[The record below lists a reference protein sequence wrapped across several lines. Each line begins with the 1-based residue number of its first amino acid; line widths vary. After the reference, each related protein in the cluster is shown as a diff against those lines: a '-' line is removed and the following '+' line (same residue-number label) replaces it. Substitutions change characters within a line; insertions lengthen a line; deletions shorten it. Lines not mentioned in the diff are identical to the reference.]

1 MCDQK
6 GAVVINGLQ
15 ELQHEDLPLLYEAL
29 ARVQQHQ
36 HVTRCTVWCNSR
48 ELSGW
53 LELLLQF
60 EYEDGG
66 KLTVGA
72 LQRDRNAKFEF
83 HS

>member
-15 ELQHEDLPLLYEAL
+15 ALQHEDLPLLYAAL

-36 HVTRCTVWCNSR
+36 HVTRCTVWCSAR
-48 ELSGW
+48 EVNGW
-53 LELLLQF
+53 LELLLHF